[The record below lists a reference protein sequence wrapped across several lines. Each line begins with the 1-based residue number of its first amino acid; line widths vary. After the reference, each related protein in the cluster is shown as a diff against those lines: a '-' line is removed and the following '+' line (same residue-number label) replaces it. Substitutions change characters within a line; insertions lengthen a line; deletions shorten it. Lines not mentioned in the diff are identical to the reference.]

1 MNIFANVEITFNCD
15 VVDKSSLFTNNKDKL
30 YKLLLEVVKELKQ
43 KSNFVVSLNIIKGEK
58 IKKLNKEYR
67 KIDKET
73 DVLSFPQNELFDN
86 IYDLGDIFI
95 NGDLI
100 EEQARS
106 INSNQDTEFLF
117 LFMHGLLHLIGY
129 DHLNSLDEEK
139 MINRQKDL
147 FKKLKIREND

>member
-1 MNIFANVEITFNCD
+1 MSIFANIEITFNCD
-15 VVDKSSLFTNNKDKL
+15 IKDKCYLFTKNKDKL
-30 YKLLLEVVKELKQ
+30 YKLLLEVSKELKQ
-43 KSNFVVSLNIIKGEK
+43 KSNFVVSLNIIKGGK
-58 IKKLNKEYR
+58 IRNLNREYR
-67 KIDKET
+67 KVDKET

-106 INSNQDTEFLF
+106 INSDQDTEFLF

-129 DHLNSLDEEK
+129 DHLNSLDERK
-139 MINRQKDL
+139 MINRQKEL
-147 FKKLKIREND
+147 FKKLKIRAND

>member
-15 VVDKSSLFTNNKDKL
+15 VVDKSFLFTNNKDKL

-100 EEQARS
+100 EKQARS

-129 DHLNSLDEEK
+129 DHLNSLDERR

>member
-15 VVDKSSLFTNNKDKL
+15 VVDKSYLFTNNKDKL